1 LIELF
6 IHKRLDE
13 VDMVDHPKY
22 CKYHQIVSHPI
33 EKCFVLKDLIIH
45 MKNEGKIQ
53 LEGGEETT
61 NTNMTMIFFESFN
74 LIPVLSLLC
83 KKKVII
89 DANDST
95 NHISQITLLIQFKVV
110 MIEDFKDLNLP
121 QNLKMKLDMDDLRL
135 FLKRKKNVKDM
146 LC

>member
-1 LIELF
+1 
-6 IHKRLDE
+6 
-13 VDMVDHPKY
+13 
-22 CKYHQIVSHPI
+22 
-33 EKCFVLKDLIIH
+33 